1 MSTIA
6 VPVPQRRVLADLV
19 PRSVLANIAL
29 VVGAA
34 AFVGVLAQISIP
46 LGFTPV
52 PITGQTLGVM
62 LAGAALGWWRAGAS
76 MLLYMVAGLLGLPW
90 FAGHASGYP
99 GATFGYLIGFVVAG
113 SLLGWLASRGND
125 RTISRAVVA
134 MAIGDL
140 VIFAIGVPWLAVS
153 LHVSLATAISL
164 GFTPFVY
171 GEIIK
176 AAIAGVALPSTWRLV
191 DRTERSGR

>member
-6 VPVPQRRVLADLV
+6 IPVRQRRVLADLV
-19 PRSVLANIAL
+19 PASALADIAL

-62 LAGAALGWWRAGAS
+62 LAGAALGWYRAGLA
-76 MLLYMVAGLLGLPW
+76 MLLYMVAGLVGVPW
-90 FAGHASGYP
+90 FADHASGYV
-99 GATFGYLIGFVVAG
+99 GSNFGYLIGFVVAG
-113 SLLGWLASRGND
+113 ALLGWLAARGND
-125 RTISRAVVA
+125 RTITRAVVA

-153 LHVSLATAISL
+153 IHVSLVTAISL
-164 GFTPFVY
+164 GFTPFIY

-176 AAIAGVALPSTWRLV
+176 ASIAGVALPSTWRLV

>member
-62 LAGAALGWWRAGAS
+62 LAGAALGWYRAGLA
-76 MLLYMVAGLLGLPW
+76 MLLYMVAGLVGVPW
-90 FAGHASGYP
+90 FADHASGYV
-99 GATFGYLIGFVVAG
+99 GSNFGYLIGFVVAG
-113 SLLGWLASRGND
+113 ALLGWLAARGND
-125 RTISRAVVA
+125 RTITRAVVA

-153 LHVSLATAISL
+153 IHVSLVTAISL
-164 GFTPFVY
+164 GFTPFIY

-176 AAIAGVALPSTWRLV
+176 ASIAGVALPSTWRLV